1 MNAETLPEL
10 LGPVWGENKER
21 ERERG
26 EREGREKKEKGKK
39 NNRSIQNQ

>member
-21 ERERG
+21 EERERG
-26 EREGREKKEKGKK
+26 GRKRRKERRITEVYRISK
-39 NNRSIQNQ
+39 

>member
-10 LGPVWGENKER
+10 LGPVWGENKKK
-21 ERERG
+21 